1 MPATLSSRALGLAV
15 GTVTG
20 LASLLCALA
29 YTLWSQGTLEFFGF
43 VFHGLN
49 LKTIAVPLTLG
60 DFFAGLLITTVGGA
74 AIGSSIAACYNHCLP
89 RRSD

>member
-1 MPATLSSRALGLAV
+1 MSSTLAPRALGLAV

-29 YTLWSQGTLEFFGF
+29 YALFPQGTLAFFGF
-43 VFHGLN
+43 IFHGLN
-49 LKTIAVPLTLG
+49 LKAMAVPLTLG

-74 AIGSSIAACYNHCLP
+74 VVGASLAFCYNHCLP